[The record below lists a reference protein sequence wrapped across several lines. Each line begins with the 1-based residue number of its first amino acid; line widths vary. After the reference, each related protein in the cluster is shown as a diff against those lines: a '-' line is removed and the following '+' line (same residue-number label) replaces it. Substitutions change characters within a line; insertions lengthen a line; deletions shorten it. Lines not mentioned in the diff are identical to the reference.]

1 MAKQIQWYPGHMA
14 KAQREIES
22 KVKLVDIVIELVDA
36 RAPFSTHNPEL
47 DYMIKNKPRLYILTK
62 KDLADPKV
70 TDALI
75 AEFKRQGHSAI
86 AVDLKNFKE
95 EKKIVNMCRYQL
107 KEKREKEAARG
118 LKPKPIRALVAG
130 IPNVGKS
137 TFINKI
143 AKRKAAAVG
152 NKPGVTKAQ
161 QIIRV
166 DKDFELFDTP
176 GVLEPKFTDINKAMN
191 NQERLKYENE
201 ARTAGYSRILGVDE
215 AGRGPMAGPL
225 VVGGVIFPED
235 FYDERINDSKKL
247 TEKKREA
254 LYDLIIENA
263 LAYQIEVLSVEE
275 VDTLNVYEASRTGMK
290 RIVESLEPDFT
301 LSDAMPLGDIPHLSI
316 IKGDAKSLS
325 IGAASILAKVT
336 RDRIMKEY
344 GKQYPEY
351 GFEKHKGYVTKAH
364 KEALEKYGVTPIHR
378 KSFAPVQKV
387 LNEQLSFDFEEK
399 D

>member
-1 MAKQIQWYPGHMA
+1 
-14 KAQREIES
+14 
-22 KVKLVDIVIELVDA
+22 
-36 RAPFSTHNPEL
+36 
-47 DYMIKNKPRLYILTK
+47 
-62 KDLADPKV
+62 
-70 TDALI
+70 
-75 AEFKRQGHSAI
+75 
-86 AVDLKNFKE
+86 
-95 EKKIVNMCRYQL
+95 
-107 KEKREKEAARG
+107 
-118 LKPKPIRALVAG
+118 
-130 IPNVGKS
+130 
-137 TFINKI
+137 
-143 AKRKAAAVG
+143 
-152 NKPGVTKAQ
+152 
-161 QIIRV
+161 
-166 DKDFELFDTP
+166 
-176 GVLEPKFTDINKAMN
+176 MN

-201 ARTAGYSRILGVDE
+201 ARGAGYSRILGVDE

-235 FYDERINDSKKL
+235 FYDDRINDSKKL

-351 GFEKHKGYVTKAH
+351 GFEKHKGYVTKVH

-387 LNEQLSFDFEEK
+387 LNEQLSFDFEGAVTNR
-399 D
+399 

>member
-1 MAKQIQWYPGHMA
+1 
-14 KAQREIES
+14 
-22 KVKLVDIVIELVDA
+22 
-36 RAPFSTHNPEL
+36 
-47 DYMIKNKPRLYILTK
+47 
-62 KDLADPKV
+62 
-70 TDALI
+70 
-75 AEFKRQGHSAI
+75 
-86 AVDLKNFKE
+86 
-95 EKKIVNMCRYQL
+95 
-107 KEKREKEAARG
+107 
-118 LKPKPIRALVAG
+118 
-130 IPNVGKS
+130 
-137 TFINKI
+137 
-143 AKRKAAAVG
+143 
-152 NKPGVTKAQ
+152 
-161 QIIRV
+161 
-166 DKDFELFDTP
+166 
-176 GVLEPKFTDINKAMN
+176 MN
-191 NQERLKYENE
+191 NQERLKHENE
-201 ARTAGYSRILGVDE
+201 ARGAGYSRILGVDE

-235 FYDERINDSKKL
+235 FYDDRINDSKKL

-351 GFEKHKGYVTKAH
+351 GFEKHKGYVTKVH

>member
-1 MAKQIQWYPGHMA
+1 
-14 KAQREIES
+14 
-22 KVKLVDIVIELVDA
+22 
-36 RAPFSTHNPEL
+36 
-47 DYMIKNKPRLYILTK
+47 
-62 KDLADPKV
+62 
-70 TDALI
+70 
-75 AEFKRQGHSAI
+75 
-86 AVDLKNFKE
+86 
-95 EKKIVNMCRYQL
+95 
-107 KEKREKEAARG
+107 
-118 LKPKPIRALVAG
+118 
-130 IPNVGKS
+130 
-137 TFINKI
+137 
-143 AKRKAAAVG
+143 
-152 NKPGVTKAQ
+152 
-161 QIIRV
+161 
-166 DKDFELFDTP
+166 
-176 GVLEPKFTDINKAMN
+176 MN

-201 ARTAGYSRILGVDE
+201 ARAAGYSRILGVDE

-364 KEALEKYGVTPIHR
+364 KESLEKYGVTPIHR

>member
-1 MAKQIQWYPGHMA
+1 
-14 KAQREIES
+14 
-22 KVKLVDIVIELVDA
+22 
-36 RAPFSTHNPEL
+36 
-47 DYMIKNKPRLYILTK
+47 
-62 KDLADPKV
+62 
-70 TDALI
+70 
-75 AEFKRQGHSAI
+75 
-86 AVDLKNFKE
+86 
-95 EKKIVNMCRYQL
+95 
-107 KEKREKEAARG
+107 
-118 LKPKPIRALVAG
+118 
-130 IPNVGKS
+130 
-137 TFINKI
+137 
-143 AKRKAAAVG
+143 
-152 NKPGVTKAQ
+152 
-161 QIIRV
+161 
-166 DKDFELFDTP
+166 
-176 GVLEPKFTDINKAMN
+176 MN

-201 ARTAGYSRILGVDE
+201 ARGAGYSRILGVDE

-254 LYDLIIENA
+254 LYDIIIENA

-364 KEALEKYGVTPIHR
+364 KEALEKYDVTPIHR

>member
-1 MAKQIQWYPGHMA
+1 
-14 KAQREIES
+14 
-22 KVKLVDIVIELVDA
+22 
-36 RAPFSTHNPEL
+36 
-47 DYMIKNKPRLYILTK
+47 
-62 KDLADPKV
+62 
-70 TDALI
+70 
-75 AEFKRQGHSAI
+75 
-86 AVDLKNFKE
+86 
-95 EKKIVNMCRYQL
+95 
-107 KEKREKEAARG
+107 
-118 LKPKPIRALVAG
+118 
-130 IPNVGKS
+130 
-137 TFINKI
+137 
-143 AKRKAAAVG
+143 
-152 NKPGVTKAQ
+152 
-161 QIIRV
+161 
-166 DKDFELFDTP
+166 
-176 GVLEPKFTDINKAMN
+176 MN

-364 KEALEKYGVTPIHR
+364 KEALEKYAVTPIHR

-387 LNEQLSFDFEEK
+387 LNQQLSFDFEEK

>member
-1 MAKQIQWYPGHMA
+1 
-14 KAQREIES
+14 
-22 KVKLVDIVIELVDA
+22 
-36 RAPFSTHNPEL
+36 
-47 DYMIKNKPRLYILTK
+47 
-62 KDLADPKV
+62 
-70 TDALI
+70 
-75 AEFKRQGHSAI
+75 
-86 AVDLKNFKE
+86 
-95 EKKIVNMCRYQL
+95 
-107 KEKREKEAARG
+107 
-118 LKPKPIRALVAG
+118 
-130 IPNVGKS
+130 
-137 TFINKI
+137 
-143 AKRKAAAVG
+143 
-152 NKPGVTKAQ
+152 
-161 QIIRV
+161 
-166 DKDFELFDTP
+166 
-176 GVLEPKFTDINKAMN
+176 MN

-201 ARTAGYSRILGVDE
+201 ARAAGYSRILGVDE

-254 LYDLIIENA
+254 LYDIIIENA

-336 RDRIMKEY
+336 RDRILKEY

-364 KEALEKYGVTPIHR
+364 KESLEKYGVTPIHR

>member
-1 MAKQIQWYPGHMA
+1 M
-14 KAQREIES
+14 
-22 KVKLVDIVIELVDA
+22 
-36 RAPFSTHNPEL
+36 
-47 DYMIKNKPRLYILTK
+47 NK
-62 KDLADPKV
+62 
-70 TDALI
+70 
-75 AEFKRQGHSAI
+75 
-86 AVDLKNFKE
+86 
-95 EKKIVNMCRYQL
+95 
-107 KEKREKEAARG
+107 
-118 LKPKPIRALVAG
+118 
-130 IPNVGKS
+130 
-137 TFINKI
+137 
-143 AKRKAAAVG
+143 
-152 NKPGVTKAQ
+152 
-161 QIIRV
+161 
-166 DKDFELFDTP
+166 
-176 GVLEPKFTDINKAMN
+176 
-191 NQERLKYENE
+191 QERLKYENE
-201 ARTAGYSRILGVDE
+201 ARAAGYSRILGVDE

-316 IKGDAKSLS
+316 IKGDAKSIS

-351 GFEKHKGYVTKAH
+351 GFEKHKGYVTKVH

-378 KSFAPVQKV
+378 RSFAPVQKV

>member
-1 MAKQIQWYPGHMA
+1 
-14 KAQREIES
+14 
-22 KVKLVDIVIELVDA
+22 
-36 RAPFSTHNPEL
+36 
-47 DYMIKNKPRLYILTK
+47 
-62 KDLADPKV
+62 
-70 TDALI
+70 
-75 AEFKRQGHSAI
+75 
-86 AVDLKNFKE
+86 
-95 EKKIVNMCRYQL
+95 
-107 KEKREKEAARG
+107 
-118 LKPKPIRALVAG
+118 
-130 IPNVGKS
+130 
-137 TFINKI
+137 
-143 AKRKAAAVG
+143 
-152 NKPGVTKAQ
+152 
-161 QIIRV
+161 
-166 DKDFELFDTP
+166 
-176 GVLEPKFTDINKAMN
+176 MN

-201 ARTAGYSRILGVDE
+201 ARAAGYSRILGVDE

-254 LYDLIIENA
+254 LYDFIIENA

-351 GFEKHKGYVTKAH
+351 GFEKHKGYVTKVH

>member
-1 MAKQIQWYPGHMA
+1 M
-14 KAQREIES
+14 
-22 KVKLVDIVIELVDA
+22 
-36 RAPFSTHNPEL
+36 
-47 DYMIKNKPRLYILTK
+47 NK
-62 KDLADPKV
+62 
-70 TDALI
+70 
-75 AEFKRQGHSAI
+75 
-86 AVDLKNFKE
+86 
-95 EKKIVNMCRYQL
+95 
-107 KEKREKEAARG
+107 
-118 LKPKPIRALVAG
+118 
-130 IPNVGKS
+130 
-137 TFINKI
+137 
-143 AKRKAAAVG
+143 
-152 NKPGVTKAQ
+152 
-161 QIIRV
+161 
-166 DKDFELFDTP
+166 
-176 GVLEPKFTDINKAMN
+176 
-191 NQERLKYENE
+191 QERLKYENE
-201 ARTAGYSRILGVDE
+201 ARVAGYSRILGVDE

-316 IKGDAKSLS
+316 IKGDAKSIS

-364 KEALEKYGVTPIHR
+364 KEALEKYGVTSIHR
-378 KSFAPVQKV
+378 RSFAPVQKV

>member
-1 MAKQIQWYPGHMA
+1 M
-14 KAQREIES
+14 
-22 KVKLVDIVIELVDA
+22 
-36 RAPFSTHNPEL
+36 
-47 DYMIKNKPRLYILTK
+47 NK
-62 KDLADPKV
+62 
-70 TDALI
+70 
-75 AEFKRQGHSAI
+75 
-86 AVDLKNFKE
+86 
-95 EKKIVNMCRYQL
+95 
-107 KEKREKEAARG
+107 
-118 LKPKPIRALVAG
+118 
-130 IPNVGKS
+130 
-137 TFINKI
+137 
-143 AKRKAAAVG
+143 
-152 NKPGVTKAQ
+152 
-161 QIIRV
+161 
-166 DKDFELFDTP
+166 
-176 GVLEPKFTDINKAMN
+176 
-191 NQERLKYENE
+191 QERLKYENE
-201 ARTAGYSRILGVDE
+201 ARVAGYSRILGVDE

-316 IKGDAKSLS
+316 IKGDAKSIS

-351 GFEKHKGYVTKAH
+351 GFEKHKGYVTKVH

-378 KSFAPVQKV
+378 RSFAPVQKV

>member
-1 MAKQIQWYPGHMA
+1 
-14 KAQREIES
+14 
-22 KVKLVDIVIELVDA
+22 
-36 RAPFSTHNPEL
+36 
-47 DYMIKNKPRLYILTK
+47 
-62 KDLADPKV
+62 
-70 TDALI
+70 
-75 AEFKRQGHSAI
+75 
-86 AVDLKNFKE
+86 
-95 EKKIVNMCRYQL
+95 
-107 KEKREKEAARG
+107 
-118 LKPKPIRALVAG
+118 
-130 IPNVGKS
+130 
-137 TFINKI
+137 
-143 AKRKAAAVG
+143 
-152 NKPGVTKAQ
+152 
-161 QIIRV
+161 
-166 DKDFELFDTP
+166 
-176 GVLEPKFTDINKAMN
+176 MN

-201 ARTAGYSRILGVDE
+201 ARGAGYSRILGVDE

-235 FYDERINDSKKL
+235 FYDDRINDSKKL

-351 GFEKHKGYVTKAH
+351 GFEKHKGYVTKVH

-387 LNEQLSFDFEEK
+387 LNEQLSFDFEEAVSK
-399 D
+399 

>member
-1 MAKQIQWYPGHMA
+1 
-14 KAQREIES
+14 
-22 KVKLVDIVIELVDA
+22 
-36 RAPFSTHNPEL
+36 
-47 DYMIKNKPRLYILTK
+47 
-62 KDLADPKV
+62 
-70 TDALI
+70 
-75 AEFKRQGHSAI
+75 
-86 AVDLKNFKE
+86 
-95 EKKIVNMCRYQL
+95 
-107 KEKREKEAARG
+107 
-118 LKPKPIRALVAG
+118 
-130 IPNVGKS
+130 
-137 TFINKI
+137 
-143 AKRKAAAVG
+143 
-152 NKPGVTKAQ
+152 
-161 QIIRV
+161 
-166 DKDFELFDTP
+166 
-176 GVLEPKFTDINKAMN
+176 MN

-254 LYDLIIENA
+254 LYDFIIENA

-290 RIVESLEPDFT
+290 RIVASLEPDFT

-351 GFEKHKGYVTKAH
+351 GFEKHKGYVTKEH

>member
-1 MAKQIQWYPGHMA
+1 
-14 KAQREIES
+14 
-22 KVKLVDIVIELVDA
+22 
-36 RAPFSTHNPEL
+36 
-47 DYMIKNKPRLYILTK
+47 
-62 KDLADPKV
+62 
-70 TDALI
+70 
-75 AEFKRQGHSAI
+75 
-86 AVDLKNFKE
+86 
-95 EKKIVNMCRYQL
+95 
-107 KEKREKEAARG
+107 
-118 LKPKPIRALVAG
+118 
-130 IPNVGKS
+130 
-137 TFINKI
+137 
-143 AKRKAAAVG
+143 
-152 NKPGVTKAQ
+152 
-161 QIIRV
+161 
-166 DKDFELFDTP
+166 
-176 GVLEPKFTDINKAMN
+176 MN

-201 ARTAGYSRILGVDE
+201 ARGAGYSRILGVDE

-235 FYDERINDSKKL
+235 FYDDRINDSKKL

-351 GFEKHKGYVTKAH
+351 GFEKHKGYVTKVH
-364 KEALEKYGVTPIHR
+364 KEALEKYGVTSIHR

>member
-1 MAKQIQWYPGHMA
+1 
-14 KAQREIES
+14 
-22 KVKLVDIVIELVDA
+22 
-36 RAPFSTHNPEL
+36 
-47 DYMIKNKPRLYILTK
+47 
-62 KDLADPKV
+62 
-70 TDALI
+70 
-75 AEFKRQGHSAI
+75 
-86 AVDLKNFKE
+86 
-95 EKKIVNMCRYQL
+95 
-107 KEKREKEAARG
+107 
-118 LKPKPIRALVAG
+118 
-130 IPNVGKS
+130 
-137 TFINKI
+137 
-143 AKRKAAAVG
+143 
-152 NKPGVTKAQ
+152 
-161 QIIRV
+161 
-166 DKDFELFDTP
+166 
-176 GVLEPKFTDINKAMN
+176 MN

-201 ARTAGYSRILGVDE
+201 ARAAGYSRILGVDE

-336 RDRIMKEY
+336 RDRLMVEY
-344 GKQYPEY
+344 DKVMPEY
-351 GFEKHKGYVTKAH
+351 GFAGHKGYGS
-364 KEALEKYGVTPIHR
+364 KEHIEAIKKYGPTPIHR
-378 KSFAPVQKV
+378 KTFIKK
-387 LNEQLSFDFEEK
+387 FI
-399 D
+399 

>member
-1 MAKQIQWYPGHMA
+1 
-14 KAQREIES
+14 
-22 KVKLVDIVIELVDA
+22 
-36 RAPFSTHNPEL
+36 
-47 DYMIKNKPRLYILTK
+47 
-62 KDLADPKV
+62 
-70 TDALI
+70 
-75 AEFKRQGHSAI
+75 
-86 AVDLKNFKE
+86 
-95 EKKIVNMCRYQL
+95 
-107 KEKREKEAARG
+107 
-118 LKPKPIRALVAG
+118 
-130 IPNVGKS
+130 
-137 TFINKI
+137 
-143 AKRKAAAVG
+143 
-152 NKPGVTKAQ
+152 
-161 QIIRV
+161 
-166 DKDFELFDTP
+166 
-176 GVLEPKFTDINKAMN
+176 MN

-201 ARTAGYSRILGVDE
+201 ARGAGYSRILGVDE

-235 FYDERINDSKKL
+235 FYDDRINDSKKL

-301 LSDAMPLGDIPHLSI
+301 LSDAMPLGNIPHLSI

-351 GFEKHKGYVTKAH
+351 GFEKHKGYVTKVH

>member
-1 MAKQIQWYPGHMA
+1 
-14 KAQREIES
+14 
-22 KVKLVDIVIELVDA
+22 
-36 RAPFSTHNPEL
+36 
-47 DYMIKNKPRLYILTK
+47 
-62 KDLADPKV
+62 
-70 TDALI
+70 
-75 AEFKRQGHSAI
+75 
-86 AVDLKNFKE
+86 
-95 EKKIVNMCRYQL
+95 
-107 KEKREKEAARG
+107 
-118 LKPKPIRALVAG
+118 
-130 IPNVGKS
+130 
-137 TFINKI
+137 
-143 AKRKAAAVG
+143 
-152 NKPGVTKAQ
+152 
-161 QIIRV
+161 
-166 DKDFELFDTP
+166 
-176 GVLEPKFTDINKAMN
+176 MN

-201 ARTAGYSRILGVDE
+201 ARAAGYSRILGVDE

-364 KEALEKYGVTPIHR
+364 KEALGKYGVTPIHR

>member
-1 MAKQIQWYPGHMA
+1 
-14 KAQREIES
+14 
-22 KVKLVDIVIELVDA
+22 
-36 RAPFSTHNPEL
+36 
-47 DYMIKNKPRLYILTK
+47 
-62 KDLADPKV
+62 
-70 TDALI
+70 
-75 AEFKRQGHSAI
+75 
-86 AVDLKNFKE
+86 
-95 EKKIVNMCRYQL
+95 
-107 KEKREKEAARG
+107 
-118 LKPKPIRALVAG
+118 
-130 IPNVGKS
+130 
-137 TFINKI
+137 
-143 AKRKAAAVG
+143 
-152 NKPGVTKAQ
+152 
-161 QIIRV
+161 
-166 DKDFELFDTP
+166 
-176 GVLEPKFTDINKAMN
+176 MN

-201 ARTAGYSRILGVDE
+201 ARAAGYSRILGVDE

-235 FYDERINDSKKL
+235 FYDDRINDSKKL

-364 KEALEKYGVTPIHR
+364 KEALEKYGVTSIHR

>member
-1 MAKQIQWYPGHMA
+1 
-14 KAQREIES
+14 
-22 KVKLVDIVIELVDA
+22 
-36 RAPFSTHNPEL
+36 
-47 DYMIKNKPRLYILTK
+47 
-62 KDLADPKV
+62 
-70 TDALI
+70 
-75 AEFKRQGHSAI
+75 
-86 AVDLKNFKE
+86 
-95 EKKIVNMCRYQL
+95 
-107 KEKREKEAARG
+107 
-118 LKPKPIRALVAG
+118 
-130 IPNVGKS
+130 
-137 TFINKI
+137 
-143 AKRKAAAVG
+143 
-152 NKPGVTKAQ
+152 
-161 QIIRV
+161 
-166 DKDFELFDTP
+166 
-176 GVLEPKFTDINKAMN
+176 MN

-201 ARTAGYSRILGVDE
+201 ARGAGYSRILGVDE

-235 FYDERINDSKKL
+235 FYDVRINDSKKL

-351 GFEKHKGYVTKAH
+351 GFEKHKGYVTKVH

>member
-1 MAKQIQWYPGHMA
+1 
-14 KAQREIES
+14 
-22 KVKLVDIVIELVDA
+22 
-36 RAPFSTHNPEL
+36 
-47 DYMIKNKPRLYILTK
+47 
-62 KDLADPKV
+62 
-70 TDALI
+70 
-75 AEFKRQGHSAI
+75 
-86 AVDLKNFKE
+86 
-95 EKKIVNMCRYQL
+95 
-107 KEKREKEAARG
+107 
-118 LKPKPIRALVAG
+118 
-130 IPNVGKS
+130 
-137 TFINKI
+137 
-143 AKRKAAAVG
+143 
-152 NKPGVTKAQ
+152 
-161 QIIRV
+161 
-166 DKDFELFDTP
+166 
-176 GVLEPKFTDINKAMN
+176 MN

-201 ARTAGYSRILGVDE
+201 ARGAGYSRILGVDE

-254 LYDLIIENA
+254 LYDFIIENA

-364 KEALEKYGVTPIHR
+364 KETLEKYGVTPIHR